1 MANYDPNILIQN
13 IDALMMN
20 KKLTQRELAKVL
32 GMSQPNVSKA
42 LNTNDKKSFTL
53 DQVVG
58 IAKYFDVPVDVLVGN
73 HPKTSPD
80 VNPLSIAAFI
90 TKIVEQNYAKF
101 TLFKKEETVY
111 ELDDDGYKIEPEYKG
126 KKQEISYPAIYFPSY
141 TEPIHDSE
149 IIEATQFGNKT
160 KMLPLNEFL
169 QQFKDIFKF
178 YQDGA
183 IPDSAYKLVIDGLI
197 SRLKKD

>member
-149 IIEATQFGNKT
+149 IIEATQFGNKQ
-160 KMLPLNEFL
+160 KC
-169 QQFKDIFKF
+169 
-178 YQDGA
+178 YH
-183 IPDSAYKLVIDGLI
+183 
-197 SRLKKD
+197 